1 MSGINPKRGQ
11 VWWVSHDPA
20 FGSEPAMAR
29 PGIVVS
35 DDDHNEFMPTV
46 TVCPMT
52 SSIKRV
58 YDFEVF
64 VPEGDGGVPKDS
76 KVQPQLVRA
85 ISKSRLLELIGE
97 VSETTL
103 ALVDEGLK
111 LHFGFHRQG
120 RNDQ

>member
-20 FGSEPAMAR
+20 IGSEPAMTR
-29 PGIVVS
+29 PSIVVS

-85 ISKSRLLELIGE
+85 ISKARLLECIGT

-111 LHFGFHRQG
+111 LHFGFNRRDREVQ
-120 RNDQ
+120 